1 MAKIF
6 EQNAYTKE
14 IETKIKEIDPENKT
28 IELEDAIFYGKSGG
42 QPGDEGEIIA
52 DGQKI
57 KVNETI
63 KAGESIKNILENL
76 NGLRKDQKIIA
87 RINWDKRYKYMRMH
101 SALHLMCASI
111 PLGVTG
117 GQIGYEKSR
126 LDFNDPDKEIKKEEL
141 QEKINTLMKDDH
153 GITYEYIDSR
163 ILESQPELVRTMS
176 VKPPSIDGKL
186 RFVKIGNVDFQP
198 CGGTHVKSTKEIGKI
213 TIGKIENKGRMNR
226 RVNILIND

>member
-1 MAKIF
+1 MAKLF
-6 EQNAYTKE
+6 EEDAYTKE
-14 IETKIKEIDPENKT
+14 IETRIKEIDEENKT
-28 IELEDAIFYGKSGG
+28 IELEDTIFYGKSGG

-52 DGQKI
+52 NSQKI
-57 KVNETI
+57 EVNETI
-63 KAGESIKNILENL
+63 KIEESIKNILENL
-76 NGLRKDQKIIA
+76 NGLKKNQKIIA

-126 LDFNDPDKEIKKEEL
+126 LDFNDPDKEIKKEQL
-141 QEKINTLMKDDH
+141 QEKINTLMKDNH
-153 GITYEYIDSR
+153 KITYEYIDSK

-176 VKPPSIDGKL
+176 VKPPNIDGKL
-186 RFVKIGNVDFQP
+186 RFVKIGDVDFQP
-198 CGGTHVKSTKEIGKI
+198 CGGTHVRSTKEIGKI

>member
-87 RINWDKRYKYMRMH
+87 KINWDKRYKYMRMH

-141 QEKINTLMKDDH
+141 QEKINTLMRDNH
-153 GITYEYIDSR
+153 EITYEYIDSR